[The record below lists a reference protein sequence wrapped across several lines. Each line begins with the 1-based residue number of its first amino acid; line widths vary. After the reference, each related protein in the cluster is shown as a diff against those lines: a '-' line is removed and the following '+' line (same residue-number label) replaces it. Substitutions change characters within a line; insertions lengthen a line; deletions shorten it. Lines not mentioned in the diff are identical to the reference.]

1 MLMQSLVVQVVA
13 EKSSRLLESMKI
25 MSLREGVYWAAH
37 ALESL
42 CVGVAVAL
50 VVASFSVATTLFNH
64 GDWGSIFG
72 LILAFAVAI
81 FSLGFAVTAVIESP
95 QTAGQV
101 ALGCQIA
108 CLVVFL
114 SVLKPDIT
122 TKEEPKAAQAVW
134 SLLPHVAL
142 ELGVN
147 SFRGPPTEDKH
158 PRPAWPKRLREGC
171 HSTHAVY
178 TIGCDENQSIPE
190 VTNYDDDI
198 VVGALFN
205 ETGWTSATYRR
216 FYVYTQYHGIQLPTI
231 IGMLFLDAV
240 LYCCLSWYLAQ
251 VIPSE
256 FGARKPLWFIFLPS
270 YWCER
275 SSPAFTKDGEDAQLE
290 VWRGSL
296 RTATDS
302 DDANDVENP
311 IHDKPQP
318 SIDESAFEKDESGD
332 PASVVIDG
340 LRKVFG
346 SFVAVNDLKFEM
358 REGRIFSLLGTLAS
372 VLHAALTYAPNFR
385 PQRSGEEVRTVFDCK
400 AHIDRIP

>member
-13 EKSSRLLESMKI
+13 EKSARLLESMKI

-50 VVASFSVATTLFNH
+50 VVATFSVATTLFNH

-81 FSLGFAVTAVIESP
+81 FSLGFAITAVIESP

-101 ALGCQIA
+101 ALACQIA

-114 SVLKPDIT
+114 SVLKPDVT
-122 TKEEPKAAQAVW
+122 TEKEPKAAQVVW

-158 PRPAWPKRLREGC
+158 PRPAGPKRLRAGC
-171 HSTHAVY
+171 HSTHALY
-178 TIGCDENQSIPE
+178 TVGCDGNQSIAG
-190 VTNYDDDI
+190 VVNYDDDA
-198 VVGALFN
+198 VVSAIFN
-205 ETGWTSATYRR
+205 ETGSRNATYRR

-231 IGMLFLDAV
+231 IGILFVDAMI
-240 LYCCLSWYLAQ
+240 YCFLSWYLAQ

-256 FGARKPLWFIFLPS
+256 FGARKPFWFIFLPS
-270 YWCER
+270 YWCEQ
-275 SSPAFTKDGEDAQLE
+275 SLPGFTKNVENAQFEDS
-290 VWRGSL
+290 RGSL
-296 RTATDS
+296 RIAS
-302 DDANDVENP
+302 DAEDINDVENP
-311 IHDKPQP
+311 LYEISQP
-318 SIDESAFEKDESGD
+318 SIDETAFEKDESGD

-346 SFVAVNDLKFEM
+346 NFVAVNDLKFEM
-358 REGRIFSLLGTLAS
+358 CEGRIFSLLGTVALA
-372 VLHAALTYAPNFR
+372 
-385 PQRSGEEVRTVFDCK
+385 
-400 AHIDRIP
+400 